1 MKSQPIFRINRLQ
14 IGLERKPGIAT
25 ANSKEED
32 NQQKELMG
40 KTLKN
45 AWDHMEIQVDSI
57 QGGEDGE
64 NAKNQ
69 NIERSTT
76 NTTRKWKG

>member
-1 MKSQPIFRINRLQ
+1 MKSQPIFRINRSQ

-45 AWDHMEIQVDSI
+45 AWDHVEI
-57 QGGEDGE
+57 QGGLYSGRGRLRECE
-64 NAKNQ
+64 KP
-69 NIERSTT
+69 
-76 NTTRKWKG
+76 KY

>member
-1 MKSQPIFRINRLQ
+1 MISQPIFRINRLQ
-14 IGLERKPGIAT
+14 IGLERKSGIAT

-45 AWDHMEIQVDSI
+45 AWDHMEIQDTLYS
-57 QGGEDGE
+57 GKGRLGECE
-64 NAKNQ
+64 KP
-69 NIERSTT
+69 
-76 NTTRKWKG
+76 KH